1 MKKLI
6 DYKSPEKD
14 ILINVFNEY
23 ATGSNY
29 EVAIPS
35 KGIHLFDSLNISSII
50 ENLIYEEIEEYHEN
64 GSLKCKYTLRFRERH
79 GLYQTW
85 FRNGQ
90 INEECY
96 YKDGKREGVMREP
109 YKEPSVPSGSS
120 IP

>member
-1 MKKLI
+1 MNTLT
-6 DYKSPEKD
+6 DFNSPEKE
-14 ILINVFNEY
+14 IIFNVLKEC
-23 ATGSNY
+23 
-29 EVAIPS
+29 P
-35 KGIHLFDSLNISSII
+35 LMDSINISSII